1 MSKVTEVPQGNDV
14 RLGLVLKQ
22 TESILPQGV
31 LKGLRVQVCHV
42 GCEQRFDVPVSLG
55 AHGSLVVELSR
66 EAQEEHGLGLY
77 NAIVTGYIDDHAYED
92 GRRDITLTQPL
103 CRVVQASNAIAMQF
117 VPTPTPAPFS
127 IEGITPEQVEALK
140 AKLGIVEQGAEEKA
154 LESIVRAFFADSLQ
168 AEQTMHSELETF
180 RRTVLGWLDRL
191 DPNQSP
197 QEHAEHIDRMEQEDE
212 TINAPGFGTAI
223 KGTLMLYRELMKYYQ
238 TASTRDFLDEY
249 KELAP
254 DLTLWENELD
264 NLRRLMEVVTSI
276 EANKVL
282 HQSSPIPSAVE
293 TMEDVRSLKRQVE
306 ELGGLILTLKSNI
319 ESLRREVE
327 DLPNLS
333 ALTPELVEALKQ
345 QLGLNEYRSAEFAI
359 ESLNQHQ
366 IQVLKILL
374 GLDVLESQLQGG
386 NSMSEYYEARAIRLE
401 ERVEFLASQLANL
414 LP

>member
-1 MSKVTEVPQGNDV
+1 MLFKVCVEVPEQGHC
-14 RLGLVLKQ
+14 
-22 TESILPQGV
+22 T
-31 LKGLRVQVCHV
+31 
-42 GCEQRFDVPVSLG
+42 
-55 AHGSLVVELSR
+55 
-66 EAQEEHGLGLY
+66 
-77 NAIVTGYIDDHAYED
+77 
-92 GRRDITLTQPL
+92 
-103 CRVVQASNAIAMQF
+103 
-117 VPTPTPAPFS
+117 TPTPAPFS

-276 EANKVL
+276 EANKAASG
-282 HQSSPIPSAVE
+282 QSNITPSAVE
-293 TMEDVRSLKRQVE
+293 TMADVRSLKRQGE
-306 ELGGLILTLKSNI
+306 DLRGMYQILSGNI
-319 ESLRREVE
+319 ESIRREVKA
-327 DLPNLS
+327 LPNLS
-333 ALTPELVEALKQ
+333 ALTPELVQRLRQ
-345 QLGLNEYRSAEFAI
+345 QLGLGEYGSAEFAI
-359 ESLNQHQ
+359 ESLNHHQ
-366 IQVLKILL
+366 IEALKSLL
-374 GLDVLESQLQGG
+374 GLDYLETRLQGG
-386 NSMSEYYEARAIRLE
+386 NSMSEYYEDRVRRLE